1 MARFPVGR
9 CARRDFLKLS
19 AAGVVGS
26 LASSASGWFNLLAQD
41 AGRAAAAGARHK
53 SCILLWMEGGP
64 SQQHTFDLKEGG
76 DYKAIPTAVPGTHI
90 SEHLPQL
97 ARQMKHLAL
106 LRGMSTGETVHSRA
120 RFLLHTGYRQVGS
133 EAFPTL
139 GSIAAAELGQP
150 NFDLPNFVCIDAGTD
165 GNNGPG
171 SYHPTPGYLGT
182 QHAPLMVAD
191 PTQGIPNLQPAV
203 DPPAFAEQ
211 AALLD
216 TAEKQFQQRL
226 GIPAA
231 EAHRTSYQQA
241 MRLMRS
247 DKLQAFEIEREPQA
261 VRERYGPSKFGQSCL
276 LARRLVQ
283 TGVPFV
289 EVILRGWDDHSDAA
303 THIKRRSAYVDP
315 AMASLI
321 ADLQERGLLEST
333 LIIWMG
339 EFGRS
344 PGGARNHFA
353 RAWTTVLAGAGLK
366 TGQVVGRTDDKGAEV
381 VERPIS
387 VPDFMATV
395 CAALGIDYKKRYE
408 SGGGRPVRIVDQG
421 AKPITEL
428 LP

>member
-1 MARFPVGR
+1 MARIGNGQFG
-9 CARRDFLKLS
+9 RRDFLKLS
-19 AAGVVGS
+19 AAGVLGG
-26 LASSASGWFNLLAQD
+26 SASGWFNLLAQE
-41 AGRAAAAGARHK
+41 AARAAATGTRHK
-53 SCILLWMEGGP
+53 ACILLWMEGGP

-76 DYKAIPTAVPGTHI
+76 DYRAIPTAVPGTHI
-90 SEHLPQL
+90 SEYLPQL
-97 ARQMKHLAL
+97 AQQTKQLAL

-120 RFLLHTGYRQVGS
+120 RFLLHTGYRQIGS

-150 NFDLPNFVCIDAGTD
+150 SFDLPNFVCIDAGTD

-171 SYHPTPGYLGT
+171 SYRPAPGYLGA
-182 QHAPLMVAD
+182 QHAPLMITD
-191 PTQGIPNLQPAV
+191 LSQGIPNLQPAV
-203 DPPAFAEQ
+203 DASAFADQ
-211 AALLD
+211 AALLEA
-216 TAEKQFQQRL
+216 AEKQFLERY

-231 EAHRTSYQQA
+231 EAHRTSHLQA

-247 DKLQAFEIEREPQA
+247 DQLKAFEIEREPKA
-261 VRERYGPSKFGQSCL
+261 VRDRYGPSKFGQSCL

-303 THIKRRSAYVDP
+303 VHIKRRSAYVDP
-315 AMASLI
+315 AMAGLI
-321 ADLQERGLLEST
+321 ADLQERGLLETT
-333 LIIWMG
+333 LVIWMG

-366 TGQVVGRTDDKGAEV
+366 TGQVIGRTDDKGAEV
-381 VERPIS
+381 VDRPIS

-395 CAALGIDYKKRYE
+395 CSALGIDYKKRYE
-408 SGGGRPVRIVDQG
+408 SAGGRPVRIVDQG
-421 AKPITEL
+421 AKPIAEL